1 MGSVY
6 SKTLGYSLSVQTVS
20 FVFSAIL
27 KTDKFYD
34 LVGSLTTIG
43 LVLYNYL
50 SGTKSWQHKVQTG
63 MILAWA
69 IRLGSYLFTRTLLAG
84 DWRLDEVKRK
94 PIMFFIYWSMQGLW
108 IFNNLLPTLSM
119 QNNPLNH
126 AVSVRETIGWGI
138 AGSGLLLEG
147 ITDIQKFLFRLKE
160 ENNGKWLDKG
170 IYSVI
175 RYPNYLGEIM
185 FWVGLFVSA
194 SNSFTSKPE
203 YLTVFSPLLIILL
216 LTRVSGIPMLETR
229 NYHRFREIP
238 EYKAH
243 IKNTNLLIPYLY

>member
-6 SKTLGYSLSVQTVS
+6 SRTLGCSMSVQTVS
-20 FVFSAIL
+20 FVISALL

-43 LVLYNYL
+43 LVLFNYL

-84 DWRLDEVKRK
+84 DWRLDKVKRK
-94 PIMFFIYWSMQGLW
+94 PFMFFIYWSMQGLW

-119 QNNPLNH
+119 QNYPLNH
-126 AVSVRETIGWGI
+126 AVSIREKVGWGI
-138 AGSGLLLEG
+138 AGSGLLLEA
-147 ITDIQKFLFRLKE
+147 ITDIQKFLFRLNE
-160 ENNGKWLDKG
+160 ENNEKWLDKG
-170 IYSVI
+170 IYSII
-175 RYPNYLGEIM
+175 RYPNYLGEIL
-185 FWVGLFVSA
+185 FWLGLFVSA

-203 YLTVFSPLLIILL
+203 YLTVFSPLLVILL
-216 LTRVSGIPMLETR
+216 LTRISGP
-229 NYHRFREIP
+229 N
-238 EYKAH
+238 A
-243 IKNTNLLIPYLY
+243 